1 MLQSKLESTTIT
13 LSSYVREMTMLVES
27 HEITNILNMDVESE
41 EDEYFED
48 EEYAAH
54 G

>member
-1 MLQSKLESTTIT
+1 
-13 LSSYVREMTMLVES
+13 MTMLVES

-54 G
+54 GQNPPINQISSMMDTNLIQS

>member
-1 MLQSKLESTTIT
+1 
-13 LSSYVREMTMLVES
+13 MLVES

-41 EDEYFED
+41 EDDYFED

-54 G
+54 RQHPPINQVSSMMDANLA